1 MMDIAIFNKITTE
14 GVITS
19 IEENSKKYHVG
30 FYADM
35 NNAPER
41 KLVKESASEIGGII
55 KELEAARIS
64 ITKANTLAVNKEHKL
79 ILERLTVANAPFQVL
94 IDEYTEQRKKILAD
108 EKRVVELRAAMVQ
121 KEDDHEM
128 GLLINKTFEYDR
140 QEEIKAQAKH
150 EETLRVE
157 REEYADQ
164 QVKAAIK
171 QQEDQ
176 LKREKQSNI
185 NAENARLANVEHVRN
200 INNSAVSDLIE
211 AGLDQATAQIAVR
224 AIARKLISSVT
235 INY

>member
-1 MMDIAIFNKITTE
+1 MEIAIFNKITTE

-64 ITKANTLAVNKEHKL
+64 ITKANTLAVNKEHKS
-79 ILERLTVANAPFQVL
+79 ILERLTVANAPFQTL
-94 IDEYTEQRKKILAD
+94 IDEYAAQRKKILAD
-108 EKRVVELRAAMVQ
+108 EKRVAELRAAMVQ

-140 QEEIKAQAKH
+140 QQALQAQAKR
-150 EETLRVE
+150 EEMLRVE

-176 LKREKQSNI
+176 LKKEEQSNI
-185 NAENARLANVEHVRN
+185 NAENARLANKSHVGNVNRG
-200 INNSAVSDLIE
+200 VLRDLMYLGLTE
-211 AGLDQATAQIAVR
+211 ADGKALIR
-224 AIARKLISSVT
+224 AIFKNEISNIT

>member
-1 MMDIAIFNKITTE
+1 MEIAIFNKITTD

-64 ITKANTLAVNKEHKL
+64 ITKANTLAVNKEHKS
-79 ILERLTVANAPFQVL
+79 ILERLTVANAPFQTL
-94 IDEYTEQRKKILAD
+94 IDEYTAQRKKILAD
-108 EKRVVELRAAMVQ
+108 EKRVAELRAAMVQ

-128 GLLINKTFEYDR
+128 GLLINKTFEYDKA
-140 QEEIKAQAKH
+140 EELRLKEDHDKAYRDQVEAEA
-150 EETLRVE
+150 EER
-157 REEYADQ
+157 ANS
-164 QVKAAIK
+164 KAAHAKAASI
-171 QQEDQ
+171 
-176 LKREKQSNI
+176 REGS
-185 NAENARLANVEHVRN
+185 ARLANKSHVGNVNRG
-200 INNSAVSDLIE
+200 VLRDLMYLGLTE
-211 AGLDQATAQIAVR
+211 ADGKALIR
-224 AIARKLISSVT
+224 AIFKNEISNIT

>member
-1 MMDIAIFNKITTE
+1 MDIAIFNKITTE

-94 IDEYTEQRKKILAD
+94 IDEYTAQRKKILAD
-108 EKRVVELRAAMVQ
+108 EKRVIELRAAMVQ

-128 GLLINKTFEYDR
+128 GLLINKTFEYDKAEQLRCESEARKAIELEAQVRAEAR
-140 QEEIKAQAKH
+140 QI
-150 EETLRVE
+150 
-157 REEYADQ
+157 
-164 QVKAAIK
+164 
-171 QQEDQ
+171 
-176 LKREKQSNI
+176 SI
-185 NAENARLANVEHVRN
+185 NAKLEQDRVIEENARLANKEHVRGV
-200 INNSAVSDLIE
+200 NNSAVSDLIE

-224 AIARKLISSVT
+224 AIARKLISSIT

>member
-1 MMDIAIFNKITTE
+1 MDIAIFNKITTE

-55 KELEAARIS
+55 KQLEAARIS

-94 IDEYTEQRKKILAD
+94 IDEYTAQRKKILAD

-140 QEEIKAQAKH
+140 QQASQAQAKH
-150 EETLRVE
+150 EEMLRVE

-176 LKREKQSNI
+176 LKREEQSNI
-185 NAENARLANVEHVRN
+185 NAENARLANLEHVRN
-200 INNSAVSDLIE
+200 INVSAVSDLIE

>member
-1 MMDIAIFNKITTE
+1 MEIAIFNKITTE

-19 IEENSKKYHVG
+19 IEENSKKYHIG

-79 ILERLTVANAPFQVL
+79 ILERLTAANAPFQVL
-94 IDEYTEQRKKILAD
+94 IDEYAAQRKKILAD

-128 GLLINKTFEYDR
+128 GLLINKTFEYDKAEQIR
-140 QEEIKAQAKH
+140 AEQQIQLEIK
-150 EETLRVE
+150 TLAAENARISQE
-157 REEYADQ
+157 RINE
-164 QVKAAIK
+164 K
-171 QQEDQ
+171 
-176 LKREKQSNI
+176 EKQDNI
-185 NAENARLANVEHVRN
+185 NAENARLANKEHVQQVKTE
-200 INNSAVSDLIE
+200 IYKVLIQFE
-211 AGLDQATAQIAVR
+211 LSEKDAKTVIHLATIKQ
-224 AIARKLISSVT
+224 LPNLT